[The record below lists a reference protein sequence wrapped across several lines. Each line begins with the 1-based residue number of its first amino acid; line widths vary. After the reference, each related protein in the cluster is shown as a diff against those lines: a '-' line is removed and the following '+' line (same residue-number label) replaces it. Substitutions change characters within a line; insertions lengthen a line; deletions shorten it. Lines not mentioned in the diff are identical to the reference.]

1 MNTIQKIPDE
11 VKIGNQ
17 NLFRNKKDE
26 ILWSKKI
33 LHKHSENWE
42 NRAQAKSK
50 EIPHSIFMLEKQDF
64 LTELLPFHEHPI
76 FMKASEAEK
85 QTILSCG
92 FIAYNNKTLEVEGF
106 IIIPACLNV
115 NNEIFPGVADNCCKR
130 VISETLT
137 DESYHILLTVRAS
150 QITRQYRKLD
160 RLEVPKSNLILNIE
174 KLQSKYPEPWQK
186 NTILLVTAIVCEI
199 FIGGYLRSLAKA
211 KDIQP
216 LSTITT
222 NAHLMDELSHHS
234 IFKELAK
241 LIYSAM
247 NITEKEFFA
256 HVLPYPI
263 YWFVDNDL
271 NVWDTL
277 LQQINFEPGNSM
289 LNDCRSELKSPMEQA
304 DFTELIKLAK
314 ELDIDDI
321 NNRIL
326 ECNVD

>member
-1 MNTIQKIPDE
+1 MNTLQKTANK
-11 VKIGNQ
+11 VKINEQ

-26 ILWSKKI
+26 ISQSRKI
-33 LHKHSENWE
+33 LHKLSASWE
-42 NRAQAKSK
+42 SRAQAKSK
-50 EIPHSIFMLEKQDF
+50 EIPRSIFMLEKKDF

-76 FMKASEAEK
+76 FMEASEEEK

-92 FIAYNNKTLEVEGF
+92 FLAYNNKTLEIEGS
-106 IIIPACLNV
+106 IIVPACLHI
-115 NNEIFPGVADNCCKR
+115 NNETFPGVADNCCKR

-150 QITRQYRKLD
+150 QITRQYRELS
-160 RLEVPKSNLILNIE
+160 RLEVPKSNLISNLE

-199 FIGGYLRSLAKA
+199 FIGKYLRNLAKA

-241 LIYSAM
+241 FIYSAM
-247 NITEKEFFA
+247 SITEKEFFA
-256 HVLPYPI
+256 HILPYPI

-277 LQQINFEPGNSM
+277 LQQINFKPGSSM
-289 LNDCRSELKSPMEQA
+289 LADCRSELKSPMEQA
-304 DFTELIKLAK
+304 DFTDLIKLAQ

-321 NNRIL
+321 NHKIL
-326 ECNVD
+326 ECNVY